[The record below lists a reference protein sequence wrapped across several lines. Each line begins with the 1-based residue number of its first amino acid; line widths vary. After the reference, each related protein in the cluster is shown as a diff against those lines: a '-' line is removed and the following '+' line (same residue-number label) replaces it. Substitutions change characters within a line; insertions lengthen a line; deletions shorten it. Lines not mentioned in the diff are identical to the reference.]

1 MSGLLR
7 ITALLACG
15 AAPLLAVAG
24 DAEVFDTV
32 PGRTAAALLPPQLA
46 AGPDFHVLD
55 PVQGDGLMNRFVLE
69 SRFGTFSAY
78 GRQALAVRVQEVAA
92 LHELARTSDIAIAAG
107 GVVQGAE
114 SEVKTAA
121 GVVTH
126 PIETVAGIPKG
137 IAHLF
142 GGYRARGEEAAADA
156 KKDLSAARA
165 GGADGVGGGEGVAHA
180 AGQGAHAAKSYAER
194 YLGVT
199 AAERD
204 YYRKLGVDPYTDNQV
219 LRDTVRHDARI
230 RAGAGFGM
238 KFVGIPGIPGIGLTQ
253 RAVDAI
259 YKEDPAV
266 TRRRTRAMLAGYGL
280 TAAETDAFLNAPL
293 LSPTRQVLLLAD
305 AEALAGVAGR
315 GELFRHALGLTAPE
329 EVQVYLASAAI
340 LVKAHASEPVAA
352 LVSGLRL
359 PAALRADGRLVVCG
373 AFESIY
379 WTADVAQ
386 LEAQLEADLPAQPQ
400 PVARELWVAGT
411 LSDRARAALAS
422 RGWALRPQNLPP

>member
-7 ITALLACG
+7 ITMLLACG
-15 AAPLLAVAG
+15 VAPLLAVAG
-24 DAEVFDTV
+24 DVEMFDTV
-32 PGRTAAALLPPQLA
+32 PLGTAAALLPPELA
-46 AGPDFHVLD
+46 AGPDFHVVD

-92 LHELARTSDIAIAAG
+92 LRELARTSDIAIAAG
-107 GVVQGAE
+107 GVEQGVQ

-126 PIETVAGIPKG
+126 PVETVAGIPKG

-142 GGYRARGEEAAADA
+142 GGYRARGEEASADA
-156 KKDLSAARA
+156 KQDLSAARA
-165 GGADGVGGGEGVAHA
+165 GAADGGGVAHA
-180 AGQGAHAAKSYAER
+180 AGQGGHAAKSYAEH

-204 YYRKLGVDPYTDNQV
+204 YYRRLGVDPYTDNQV

-230 RAGAGFGM
+230 RAGAGFSM
-238 KFVGIPGIPGIGLTQ
+238 KFVGLPGIPGIGLTQ

-259 YKEDPAV
+259 YNEDPAV
-266 TRRRTRAMLAGYGL
+266 TRRRNRATLAGFGL

-293 LSPTRQVLLLAD
+293 LNPTRQVLLLAD

-352 LVSGLRL
+352 IVSGLRL
-359 PAALRADGRLVVCG
+359 PAALRADGRLIVCG

-386 LEAQLEADLPAQPQ
+386 LEAQLETDLPAQPQ

-422 RGWALRPQNLPP
+422 RGWELRPQNLPP

>member
-7 ITALLACG
+7 ITMLLACG
-15 AAPLLAVAG
+15 VAPLLAVAG
-24 DAEVFDTV
+24 DAEMFDTV
-32 PGRTAAALLPPQLA
+32 PLGTAAALLPPELA
-46 AGPDFHVLD
+46 AGPDFHVVD

-92 LHELARTSDIAIAAG
+92 LRELARTSDIAIAAG
-107 GVVQGAE
+107 GVEQGVQ

-126 PIETVAGIPKG
+126 PVETVAGIPKG

-156 KKDLSAARA
+156 KQDLSAARA
-165 GGADGVGGGEGVAHA
+165 GAADGGVAHA
-180 AGQGAHAAKSYAER
+180 AGQGAHAAKSYAEH

-199 AAERD
+199 GAERD

-230 RAGAGFGM
+230 RAAAGFGM
-238 KFVGIPGIPGIGLTQ
+238 KFVGLPGIPGIGLTQ

-266 TRRRTRAMLAGYGL
+266 TRRRTRATLAGFGL
-280 TAAETDAFLNAPL
+280 SAAETDAFLNAPL

-340 LVKAHASEPVAA
+340 LVTAHASEPVAA
-352 LVSGLRL
+352 IVSGLRL
-359 PAALRADGRLVVCG
+359 PAALRADGRLIVCG

-411 LSDRARAALAS
+411 LSDRAHAALAS
-422 RGWALRPQNLPP
+422 RGWELRPQNLPP

>member
-1 MSGLLR
+1 MSGRLR

-15 AAPLLAVAG
+15 AAPLLAAAG
-24 DAEVFDTV
+24 DAQVFDTV
-32 PGRTAAALLPPQLA
+32 PAGTAAALLPPELA
-46 AGPDFHVLD
+46 AGPDFHVVD

-69 SRFGTFSAY
+69 SRFGSFSAY

-92 LHELARTSDIAIAAG
+92 LRELARTSDIAIAAG

-114 SEVKTAA
+114 SEVKSAA

-156 KKDLSAARA
+156 RKDLSAARA
-165 GGADGVGGGEGVAHA
+165 GAAAGGGGGEGVAHA
-180 AGQGAHAAKSYAER
+180 AGQGAHAAKSYAEH

-219 LRDTVRHDARI
+219 LRDTVRRDARI

-238 KFVGIPGIPGIGLTQ
+238 KFVGLPGIPGIGLTQ

-266 TRRRTRAMLAGYGL
+266 TRRRTRATLAGFGL
-280 TAAETDAFLNAPL
+280 TAAEIDAFLNAPL

-340 LVKAHASEPVAA
+340 LAKAHASEPVAA
-352 LVSGLRL
+352 IVSGLRL
-359 PAALRADGRLVVCG
+359 PAALRADGRLIVCG

-379 WTADVAQ
+379 WTADVAR

-422 RGWALRPQNLPP
+422 RGWELRPQNLPP

>member
-7 ITALLACG
+7 ITMLLACG
-15 AAPLLAVAG
+15 TAPLLAVAG

-32 PGRTAAALLPPQLA
+32 PVGTAAALLPPRLT
-46 AGPDFHVLD
+46 AGADFHVVD

-92 LHELARTSDIAIAAG
+92 LHELARTSDIAIVAG

-114 SEVKTAA
+114 SEVETAA

-126 PIETVAGIPKG
+126 PVETVAGIPKG

-142 GGYRARGEEAAADA
+142 GGYRARGEEAASDA
-156 KKDLSAARA
+156 RKDFSAARA
-165 GGADGVGGGEGVAHA
+165 GGADAHPA
-180 AGQGAHAAKSYAER
+180 DQGAHAAKSYAEQ

-204 YYRKLGVDPYTDNQV
+204 YYHKLGVDPYTDNRV

-230 RAGAGFGM
+230 RAAAGFSM
-238 KFVGIPGIPGIGLTQ
+238 KFVGLPGIPGIGLTQ

-266 TRRRTRAMLAGYGL
+266 TRRRTRATLTGFGL
-280 TAAETDAFLNAPL
+280 SAAETEAFLNAPL

-315 GELFRHALGLTAPE
+315 GELFRHALGLTTPE

-340 LVKAHASEPVAA
+340 LVKAHASEPLAA
-352 LVSGLRL
+352 IVSGLRL
-359 PAALRADGRLVVCG
+359 PAALRADGRLIVCG

-386 LEAQLEADLPAQPQ
+386 LEAQLEADLRAQPA

-411 LSDRARAALAS
+411 LSDRTRAALAS
-422 RGWALRPQNLPP
+422 RGWELRPQNLPP

>member
-7 ITALLACG
+7 ITMLLACG
-15 AAPLLAVAG
+15 VAPALAVAG
-24 DAEVFDTV
+24 DAQMFDSV
-32 PGRTAAALLPPQLA
+32 PAGTAAALLPPELA
-46 AGPDFHVLD
+46 AGPDFHVVD

-92 LHELARTSDIAIAAG
+92 LRELARTSDIAIAAG
-107 GVVQGAE
+107 GVEQGVQT
-114 SEVKTAA
+114 EVKTAA

-126 PIETVAGIPKG
+126 PVETVAGIPKG

-142 GGYRARGEEAAADA
+142 GGYRARGAEAAADA
-156 KKDLSAARA
+156 KQDLSAARA
-165 GGADGVGGGEGVAHA
+165 GATDGGGVAHA
-180 AGQGAHAAKSYAER
+180 AGQGAHAAKSYAEH

-230 RAGAGFGM
+230 RAAAGFGM
-238 KFVGIPGIPGIGLTQ
+238 KFVGLPGIPGIGLTQ

-259 YKEDPAV
+259 YQEDPAV
-266 TRRRTRAMLAGYGL
+266 TRRRTRATLAGFGL

-352 LVSGLRL
+352 IVSGLRL
-359 PAALRADGRLVVCG
+359 PAALRADGRLIVCG

-400 PVARELWVAGT
+400 PAARELWVAGT

-422 RGWALRPQNLPP
+422 RGWELRPQNLPP

>member
-1 MSGLLR
+1 MRGLLR

-32 PGRTAAALLPPQLA
+32 PDRTAAALLPPQLA
-46 AGPDFHVLD
+46 SGPDFHVVD
-55 PVQGDGLMNRFVLE
+55 PVQGDGLMNRFVLQ
-69 SRFGTFSAY
+69 SRFGTFRAY

-92 LHELARTSDIAIAAG
+92 LRELARTSDVAIGAG
-107 GVVQGAE
+107 GVVQGVE

-126 PIETVAGIPKG
+126 PVETVAGIPKG

-156 KKDLSAARA
+156 KKDLSSARA
-165 GGADGVGGGEGVAHA
+165 GAADGGGGGAGIAHA
-180 AGQGAHAAKSYAER
+180 ADQGAHAAKSYAEH

-219 LRDTVRHDARI
+219 LRDTVRHAARI
-230 RAGAGFGM
+230 RAAAGFSM
-238 KFVGIPGIPGIGLTQ
+238 KFVGLPGIPGIGLTQ

-259 YKEDPAV
+259 YEEDPAV
-266 TRRRTRAMLAGYGL
+266 IRLRTRATLAGFGL

-305 AEALAGVAGR
+305 AVSLAGVAGR
-315 GELFRHALGLTAPE
+315 GELFRHSLGLTAPE
-329 EVQVYLASAAI
+329 EVEVYLASVAI

-352 LVSGLRL
+352 IVSGVRL
-359 PAALRADGRLVVCG
+359 PAALRADGRLIVCG

-379 WTADVAQ
+379 WTAQVAQ
-386 LEAQLEADLPAQPQ
+386 LEAQLEAALPAQP
-400 PVARELWVAGT
+400 PPAAREWWIAGS
-411 LSDRARAALAS
+411 LSDRARAALES
-422 RGWALRPQNLPP
+422 RGWELRPQNLPP